1 MPTNNKLLIKAGLKI
16 LKSADEVFNAIVD
29 PDKMSKYFISKSTGW
44 METGKTIT
52 WQFPEMDMEFP
63 IQVQRAEPYKY
74 ISFFWNDV
82 DGTETFAE
90 ITLKKMDD
98 NSTFVS
104 ITEGNRDNDEEGIKW
119 LMRNTEGWANFLACL
134 KAYLEYGINLRKG
147 AFDISQMPTKSD
159 D

>member
-1 MPTNNKLLIKAGLKI
+1 MPTNNKLQIKAGLKI

-63 IQVQRAEPYKY
+63 IRVQRAEPYKY

-90 ITLKKMDD
+90 ITLKKRDD
-98 NSTFVS
+98 DSTFVS
-104 ITEGNRDNDEEGIKW
+104 ITEGTRDNDEEGIK
-119 LMRNTEGWANFLACL
+119 
-134 KAYLEYGINLRKG
+134 
-147 AFDISQMPTKSD
+147 
-159 D
+159 